1 MFTDFSLYHIAF
13 MLMIC
18 GIIDFIS
25 YVYMLILYHIYIY
38 IYFRKSTWIFIG
50 RTDAEAEDPILWL
63 ADAKSQLIGKDPDA
77 GKD

>member
-1 MFTDFSLYHIAF
+1 
-13 MLMIC
+13 MLIIC

-25 YVYMLILYHIYIY
+25 YIY

-63 ADAKSQLIGKDPDA
+63 ADAKSQLIGKDTDA